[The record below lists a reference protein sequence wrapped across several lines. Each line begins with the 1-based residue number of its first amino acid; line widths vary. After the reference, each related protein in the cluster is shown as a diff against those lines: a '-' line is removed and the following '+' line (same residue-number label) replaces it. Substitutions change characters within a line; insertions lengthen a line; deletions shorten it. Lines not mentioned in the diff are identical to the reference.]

1 MQCAARTQAPRAP
14 AGFRQGAAAA
24 IAAALACLLLW
35 CATPALAQAADRIA
49 VTNAQLA
56 LVVDG
61 GEPGVTLD
69 ADFDFELPY
78 VLEDAVNRGIALYF
92 VIDFELYRTRWY
104 WFDRQLAQRTLTYRL
119 TYSALTRQYRLARGS
134 LALPFDTLP
143 EALASLRRVRGWK
156 VLERGTLRPDEDY
169 RSQLRMR
176 LDTSQLPKPFQINAL
191 TNRDWTLASDWRNV
205 NVSADLAR

>member
-1 MQCAARTQAPRAP
+1 MVVRRCS
-14 AGFRQGAAAA
+14 
-24 IAAALACLLLW
+24 AALVTRLLGLLLL
-35 CATPALAQAADRIA
+35 ALLLAAPLRVAQADDRIA
-49 VTNAQLA
+49 VNSAQLA

-61 GEPGVTLD
+61 GEPGVSLD

-92 VIDFELYRTRWY
+92 VVDFELYRERWY
-104 WFDRQLAQRTLTYRL
+104 WFDRQLVQRSLTYRL

-134 LALPFDTLP
+134 LALPFDTLA
-143 EALASLRRVRGWK
+143 EAMATLKRVRGWK
-156 VLERGTLRPDEDY
+156 VMERGTLRPDENY
-169 RSQLRMR
+169 RAQLRMR

-205 NVSADLAR
+205 SVSADLSK

>member
-1 MQCAARTQAPRAP
+1 
-14 AGFRQGAAAA
+14 
-24 IAAALACLLLW
+24 
-35 CATPALAQAADRIA
+35 
-49 VTNAQLA
+49 
-56 LVVDG
+56 VVEG

-92 VIDFELYRTRWY
+92 VIDFELYRERWY

-119 TYSALTRQYRLARGS
+119 SYSALTRQYRLARGS
-134 LALPFDTLP
+134 LALPFDSLA
-143 EALASLRRVRGWK
+143 EALNSLRRVRGWK

-169 RSQLRMR
+169 RAQLRMR

>member
-1 MQCAARTQAPRAP
+1 MQCAARNFAIRAPGSRDRWRYLVLLAATCLLLTWRAP
-14 AGFRQGAAAA
+14 A
-24 IAAALACLLLW
+24 L
-35 CATPALAQAADRIA
+35 AADRIE
-49 VTNAQLA
+49 VTSAKLA
-56 LVVDG
+56 LVVEG
-61 GEPGVTLD
+61 GEPGVTID

-92 VIDFELYRTRWY
+92 VVDFELYRERWY

-134 LALPFDTLP
+134 LALPFDTLA
-143 EALASLRRVRGWK
+143 EALATMRRVRGWK

-169 RSQLRMR
+169 RAQLRMR

-205 NVSADLAR
+205 NISADLTR